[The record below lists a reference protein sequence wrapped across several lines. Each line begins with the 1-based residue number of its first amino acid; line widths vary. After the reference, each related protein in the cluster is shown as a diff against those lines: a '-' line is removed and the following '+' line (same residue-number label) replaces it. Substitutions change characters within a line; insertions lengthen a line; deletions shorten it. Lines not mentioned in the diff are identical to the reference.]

1 MIEADDGVLN
11 DDLATVVRCESHK
24 LHAVFNSNWCQG
36 SWLGNFE
43 NGVNVFDLTN
53 SDVFFGSSMAAELTQ
68 GGRNIEMA
76 KNKGLSLSTETPAT
90 LT

>member
-11 DDLATVVRCESHK
+11 DDLATVVGCESHK

-53 SDVFFGSSMAAELTQ
+53 SDVFFWLFN
-68 GGRNIEMA
+68 GGGAYARGQ
-76 KNKGLSLSTETPAT
+76 KY
-90 LT
+90 